1 MALLQ
6 KLDEDLKVA
15 LKTSDKLKL
24 SVLRLAKAAI
34 KNQQIDKGRELQDEE
49 ILALFST
56 MAKQRRESIEQFLKG
71 GRDDLALQ
79 ENQELLI
86 LQSYMP
92 AQLSVEEIDGMVLK
106 AIKETSAKSEADMGK
121 VMKILAPRI
130 KGVADGKWVNN
141 RVKTLLTGD
150 TLKQ

>member
-1 MALLQ
+1 MSLLQ
-6 KLDEDLKVA
+6 KLDEDLKTA

-24 SVLRLAKAAI
+24 SVLRMAKAAV

-49 ILALFST
+49 ILAIFST
-56 MAKQRRESIEQFLKG
+56 LAKQRRESIEQFSKG
-71 GRDDLALQ
+71 GREDLAQQ
-79 ENQELLI
+79 EKQELLI

-92 AQLSVEEIDGMVLK
+92 VQLSVEELNAMILQ
-106 AIKETSAKSEADMGK
+106 AIKESSAENEGDMGK

-141 RVKTLLTGD
+141 RVKELLQD
-150 TLKQ
+150 

>member
-1 MALLQ
+1 MPLLK
-6 KLDEDLKVA
+6 KLDEDLKAA

-34 KNQQIDKGRELQDEE
+34 QNQRIDKGRELQDEE

-56 MAKQRRESIEQFLKG
+56 LAKQRRESIEQFLKG

-92 AQLSVEEIDGMVLK
+92 AQLSVEEIDGMILQ
-106 AIKETSAKSEADMGK
+106 AIKESSAKNEGDTGK
-121 VMKILAPRI
+121 VMKVLAPRI

-141 RVKTLLTGD
+141 RVKELLHG
-150 TLKQ
+150 